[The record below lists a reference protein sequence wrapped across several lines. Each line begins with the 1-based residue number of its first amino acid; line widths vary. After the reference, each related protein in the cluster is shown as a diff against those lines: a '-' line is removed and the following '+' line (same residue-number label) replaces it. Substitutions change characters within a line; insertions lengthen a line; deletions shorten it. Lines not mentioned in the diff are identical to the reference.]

1 MFINVQH
8 PGEVGSHPNKPAAY
22 TGDNWIANNPNA
34 FSVWP
39 TVGGP
44 RPRSATVVVR
54 RTDGGVIGD
63 GNAPVAASASASATR
78 HLAPDHF
85 TTGAQAPAGAG

>member
-22 TGDNWIANNPNA
+22 IDDNWLARNPTS
-34 FSVWP
+34 FSQWP
-39 TVGGP
+39 TSGL

-54 RTDGGVIGD
+54 RTDGGVIG
-63 GNAPVAASASASATR
+63 A
-78 HLAPDHF
+78 
-85 TTGAQAPAGAG
+85 